1 VTIQETGQ
9 FTRLLDM
16 DPVPDLKDKSLHGGW
31 TNYYRSD
38 DVSATAYFYL
48 DSAVSGLPVLAGAEA
63 RMAGLVEAE

>member
-1 VTIQETGQ
+1 M

-16 DPVPDLKDKSLHGGW
+16 DPVPNLKSPSLPRGW

-48 DSAVSGLPVLAGAEA
+48 GRPESNLPALARAAE
-63 RMAGLVEAE
+63 RMAGLITADSD